1 MDKTRI
7 IGIDCATVDP
17 KVGLA
22 LGTADANGC
31 VVERAA
37 AWTKEA
43 KVADTVAEWLG
54 QSDRALVALDA
65 PLGWPRPL
73 GLGLA
78 DHLAGRPLAKTA
90 NELFRRE
97 TDCHVKEQYGKQPLD
112 VGADRIARTAVS
124 ALSLLGEIRRITN
137 LPIPLAWQPDYEDR
151 VTAIEVYPA
160 ATLVACGLPA
170 KSYKNKDQAAER
182 RTIISGLERW
192 MQLPAE
198 RNDMESNADVLDAAI
213 CVLAGFDFVAG
224 NATAPTN
231 LDLARHEGWI
241 WVRKKAAMPEE

>member
-7 IGIDCATVDP
+7 IGIDCATVDS

-22 LGTADANGC
+22 LGTADSNGC

-37 AWTKEA
+37 AWTKET
-43 KVADTVAEWLG
+43 KVAETVAEWLDH
-54 QSDRALVALDA
+54 SDRALVALDA

-73 GLGLA
+73 GRGLA
-78 DHLAGRPLAKTA
+78 EHRAGSSFAETA

-97 TDCHVKEQYGKQPLD
+97 TDRHVKQQFGKQPLD

-124 ALSLLGEIRRITN
+124 ALSLLREIRRITG
-137 LPIPLAWQPDYEDR
+137 LPIALACQPDYEDR

-170 KSYKNKDQAAER
+170 TNYKNNHQAAAR
-182 RTIISGLERW
+182 RTIIAGLERW
-192 MQLPAE
+192 MRLPAE

-213 CVLAGFDFVAG
+213 CVLAGFDFVTG
-224 NATAPTN
+224 KATPPAN
-231 LDLARHEGWI
+231 LDLAQHEGWI
-241 WVRKKAAMPEE
+241 WVRRKAATPEE